1 MLELTTS
8 NSEFQEVH
16 NYSLEKGENPFS
28 AFAKNLWKQHLLLTY
43 PVALTKFEVV
53 ITVALDEDKKTVSV
67 LMDIQCEEMAYPYLL
82 PTGKCDHKVEREI
95 ALRASKYLNQDS

>member
-28 AFAKNLWKQHLLLTY
+28 AFAKNLWKQHLLKY

-53 ITVALDEDKKTVSV
+53 ITVALDEDKKPVSV
-67 LMDIQCEEMAYPYLL
+67 LMDI
-82 PTGKCDHKVEREI
+82 
-95 ALRASKYLNQDS
+95 